1 MKKLPFI
8 IILTLFFS
16 CDNSSNINS
25 EEQLAIDS
33 LKLEIQSRNN
43 QINDLES
50 NVENSDSLVNQYA
63 LYVKQIKDN
72 LNEINDQEV
81 FLNKLKNSDSENI
94 KPDTLDIIK
103 SIQLMAD
110 KITENE
116 QLIGKLN
123 KVLNGAKTQNLKFR
137 KEINTLQEMIAKSN
151 KDVYFLKEELS
162 SLNASY
168 SELFDKYNAQKV
180 AINQLNSSLN
190 EISYVIGTKS
200 ELLENGVL
208 TKEGGIIG
216 IGKARKL
223 SNELNV
229 DYFTKSSKTKF
240 KSLILG
246 FKSIKIIT
254 SHPKNSYKLTEGEKE
269 RIDSLII
276 LDKSSFWKNSKYL
289 VIEVK

>member
-1 MKKLPFI
+1 
-8 IILTLFFS
+8 
-16 CDNSSNINS
+16 
-25 EEQLAIDS
+25 
-33 LKLEIQSRNN
+33 
-43 QINDLES
+43 
-50 NVENSDSLVNQYA
+50 
-63 LYVKQIKDN
+63 
-72 LNEINDQEV
+72 
-81 FLNKLKNSDSENI
+81 
-94 KPDTLDIIK
+94 
-103 SIQLMAD
+103 
-110 KITENE
+110 
-116 QLIGKLN
+116 
-123 KVLNGAKTQNLKFR
+123 
-137 KEINTLQEMIAKSN
+137 
-151 KDVYFLKEELS
+151 
-162 SLNASY
+162 
-168 SELFDKYNAQKV
+168 
-180 AINQLNSSLN
+180 LNSSLN

>member
-1 MKKLPFI
+1 
-8 IILTLFFS
+8 
-16 CDNSSNINS
+16 
-25 EEQLAIDS
+25 
-33 LKLEIQSRNN
+33 
-43 QINDLES
+43 
-50 NVENSDSLVNQYA
+50 
-63 LYVKQIKDN
+63 
-72 LNEINDQEV
+72 
-81 FLNKLKNSDSENI
+81 
-94 KPDTLDIIK
+94 
-103 SIQLMAD
+103 MAD

-137 KEINTLQEMIAKSN
+137 KEINSLQEMIAKSN

-168 SELFDKYNAQKV
+168 SELFDKYNAQKI

>member
-8 IILTLFFS
+8 IVLTLFFS

-81 FLNKLKNSDSENI
+81 FLNKLKTSDSENI

-168 SELFDKYNAQKV
+168 SELFDKYNAQKI

>member
-81 FLNKLKNSDSENI
+81 FLNKLKNSDSEKI

-223 SNELNV
+223 SSELNV
-229 DYFTKSSKTKF
+229 DYFTKSTKTKF

-254 SHPKNSYKLTEGEKE
+254 SHPKSSYKLIEGEKE

-276 LDKSSFWKNSKYL
+276 LDKPSFWKNSKYL